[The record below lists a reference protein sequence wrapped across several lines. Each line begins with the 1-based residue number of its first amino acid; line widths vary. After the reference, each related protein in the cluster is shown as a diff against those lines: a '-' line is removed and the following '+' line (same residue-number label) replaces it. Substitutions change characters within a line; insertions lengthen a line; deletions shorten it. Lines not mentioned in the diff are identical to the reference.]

1 MIDIQYYNYRRT
13 WSITSLPGL
22 VFRRRRA
29 VFILLSMPPPSLE
42 RATLGLWCGWFK
54 PRLEIRHAAVLT
66 TGAKHW
72 HRQKA
77 IFLCFCF
84 SPTSF
89 YPLNH
94 FIGIAPT
101 KNLKAVVWN
110 ESNTRLSASTISNI
124 EYLLTCWSGRGRRRC
139 LGGQVCVDLQSQS
152 WSRFPPWQCHGG
164 FEYCGA

>member
-1 MIDIQYYNYRRT
+1 MGGREVSRPYRVWFFAEGERFLSF
-13 WSITSLPGL
+13 WRCHRPRKRAAL
-22 VFRRRRA
+22 V
-29 VFILLSMPPPSLE
+29 M
-42 RATLGLWCGWFK
+42 WCGRFK
-54 PRLEIRHAAVLT
+54 PRLEIGHATALT

-101 KNLKAVVWN
+101 KNSKAVVWN
-110 ESNTRLSASTISNI
+110 ESNSRLLASTISNI

-164 FEYCGA
+164 FEYCGV